1 MCVCLYCK
9 EKRSI
14 YTYTCIAIVQEPLE
28 HCGDVRPTC
37 GQPQVPQVSSGGR
50 GGGGAKGV
58 VEVRHLCRD
67 RGGGQEEA
75 GDVVMETHPAAQVG
89 CDLHV
94 TLM

>member
-1 MCVCLYCK
+1 MCAVPRHYGSGGL
-9 EKRSI
+9 
-14 YTYTCIAIVQEPLE
+14 AGQNE
-28 HCGDVRPTC
+28 H
-37 GQPQVPQVSSGGR
+37 QPQVPQVSSGGR

-75 GDVVMETHPAAQVG
+75 GDVVMETHPAAQVRQYS